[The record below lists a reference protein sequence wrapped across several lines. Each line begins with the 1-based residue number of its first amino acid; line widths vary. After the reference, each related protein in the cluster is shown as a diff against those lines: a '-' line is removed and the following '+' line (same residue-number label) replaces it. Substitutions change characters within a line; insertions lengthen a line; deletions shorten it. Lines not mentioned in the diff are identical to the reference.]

1 MTPAEA
7 VVADIREPKRVVV
20 PSEAPPSEPGFTR
33 QLLKDGGEEKVLP
46 PPGRNDESVKLR
58 KSEEEGAE
66 GVLLALVNRRPG
78 WMKDGC
84 DRNEQ
89 REERHDTS
97 ELYKFPEHTPFDHL
111 ESNRNK
117 ITKIDILLVQML
129 SIGSTVSPS
138 SSSSPPLHQFL
149 ESAHNAQFLC

>member
-1 MTPAEA
+1 MAPAEA

-58 KSEEEGAE
+58 KSEEEEAE

-78 WMKDGC
+78 WMKDGW

-89 REERHDTS
+89 REERGMTHQSFTS
-97 ELYKFPEHTPFDHL
+97 FQNTP
-111 ESNRNK
+111 
-117 ITKIDILLVQML
+117 L
-129 SIGSTVSPS
+129 SIILRATETS
-138 SSSSPPLHQFL
+138 
-149 ESAHNAQFLC
+149 